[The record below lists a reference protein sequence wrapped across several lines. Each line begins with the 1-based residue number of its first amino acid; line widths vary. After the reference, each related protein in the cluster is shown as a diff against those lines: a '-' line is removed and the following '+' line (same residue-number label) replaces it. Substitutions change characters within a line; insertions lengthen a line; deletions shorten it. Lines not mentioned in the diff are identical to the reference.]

1 MRNLLSQGQSRDK
14 IKKDRLAVG
23 LLIHT
28 RKSGPNAKLT
38 FADLLYHAKQDKIKS
53 VSIRFDR
60 LRVKIGG
67 FFMPKL
73 DNIDKARYWCA
84 ILYPESMIPN
94 WQDKIAELLEIPFAY
109 CLHDK
114 DFDEAEDE
122 RKLHAHIIL
131 AFKNTTTKKHA
142 TNLLSRLA
150 LEGKSACA
158 DIQAVNN
165 IRSKYEYLIHN
176 TEDSIKKGKH
186 QYDKSERILCNNFD
200 IGSYEQL
207 DTARKNEIYV
217 ELSNLIEEKGIYNY
231 MDFYKEAKSYFD
243 DGSYLEVMRCYGN
256 HFNKLCDGNYQQLL
270 QGRLKVIYG
279 EEWEIENVLQNA
291 PSQAREHEKE
301 HEIICP
307 DCGSEFV
314 TKKGKTQAGS
324 QRWKCK
330 ACQKI
335 FV

>member
-94 WQDKIAELLEIPFAY
+94 WQEKIEELLEIPFAY
-109 CLHDK
+109 CVHDK

-176 TEDSIKKGKH
+176 TEDSKKKGKH
-186 QYDKSERILCNNFD
+186 EYDKSERILCNNFD
-200 IGSYEQL
+200 IGAYEQL
-207 DTARKNEIYV
+207 DTARKNEIFI
-217 ELSNLIEEKGIYNY
+217 ELTKLIKEKGIYNY
-231 MDFYKEAKSYFD
+231 MDFYEAIDEFLS
-243 DGSYLEVMRCYGN
+243 DGSYLEVLRCYGQ
-256 HFNKLCDGNYQQLL
+256 HFKTSCDANYQKLV

-279 EEWEIENVLQNA
+279 NEWGIENTLQNA
-291 PSQAREHEKE
+291 PSQTEEHEEE

-307 DCGSEFV
+307 ECGSEFV
-314 TKKGKTQAGS
+314 AKKGKTQAGS
-324 QRWKCK
+324 QRWRCK
-330 ACQKI
+330 ACGKI

>member
-1 MRNLLSQGQSRDK
+1 MQKN
-14 IKKDRLAVG
+14 
-23 LLIHT
+23 
-28 RKSGPNAKLT
+28 
-38 FADLLYHAKQDKIKS
+38 
-53 VSIRFDR
+53 
-60 LRVKIGG
+60 
-67 FFMPKL
+67 

-84 ILYPESMIPN
+84 ILYPESMIPDWEN
-94 WQDKIAELLEIPFAY
+94 KIEELLEIPFAY
-109 CLHDK
+109 CVHDK

-142 TNLLSRLA
+142 TNLLGRLA

-165 IRSKYEYLIHN
+165 IRSKYEYLIHD

-200 IGSYEQL
+200 IGAYEQL
-207 DTARKNEIYV
+207 DTARKNEIYI
-217 ELSNLIEEKGIYNY
+217 ELSKLIKDKGIYNY
-231 MDFYKEAKSYFD
+231 MDFFEVASEFFD
-243 DGSYLEVMRCYGN
+243 DGSYLEVLRCYAN
-256 HFNKLCDGNYQQLL
+256 HFNKLCDANYQKLI

-279 EEWEIENVLQNA
+279 EEWEIENTLATA
-291 PSQAREHEKE
+291 PSQGHQHEDQHEKT
-301 HEIICP
+301 CP
-307 DCGSEFV
+307 DCDCEYIA
-314 TKKGKTQAGS
+314 KWGKTQAGS

-330 ACQKI
+330 ACGKI

>member
-1 MRNLLSQGQSRDK
+1 MK
-14 IKKDRLAVG
+14 YHLA
-23 LLIHT
+23 I
-28 RKSGPNAKLT
+28 SPPNKTISAIFITLVILCAT
-38 FADLLYHAKQDKIKS
+38 FLWIDNELKPTLYT
-53 VSIRFDR
+53 
-60 LRVKIGG
+60 
-67 FFMPKL
+67 
-73 DNIDKARYWCA
+73 
-84 ILYPESMIPN
+84 
-94 WQDKIAELLEIPFAY
+94 IAE
-109 CLHDK
+109 
-114 DFDEAEDE
+114 
-122 RKLHAHIIL
+122 
-131 AFKNTTTKKHA
+131 
-142 TNLLSRLA
+142 
-150 LEGKSACA
+150 
-158 DIQAVNN
+158 NN
-165 IRSKYEYLIHN
+165 INRKATTIISKTI
-176 TEDSIKKGKH
+176 
-186 QYDKSERILCNNFD
+186 
-200 IGSYEQL
+200 
-207 DTARKNEIYV
+207 
-217 ELSNLIEEKGIYNY
+217 SNLIEEKGIYNY

-291 PSQAREHEKE
+291 PSQAKEHEKE